1 MGKRYGV
8 GDYQYESVDAWP
20 VDEVPGV
27 ASDVACDSE
36 GRVYVAVRNVQEY
49 DNNHGSVVVYDRDGN
64 RLGSWGEEYL
74 KVPHSI
80 WISPADEIF
89 FTDTWD
95 HVLRKY
101 TTSGELLMTLGMPGM
116 AGTPGGPFNMPTGA
130 VQAANGDIYVSD
142 GYRQSRIHRFT
153 ADGELTLS
161 WGSGDLTHYDENIH
175 ASTATPGTGPGEFN
189 LPHSVNLDAEGRVY
203 VMDRSNARIQVFDA
217 DGNYLTEWENVPVPN
232 QAMVDDD
239 NIMHVVG
246 AEGVQLY
253 TLDGELLGAWGE
265 HGDGPHQFAGGC
277 HGLDIDSNGDV
288 YVAQV
293 GAPRALNKFARV

>member
-1 MGKRYGV
+1 
-8 GDYQYESVDAWP
+8 
-20 VDEVPGV
+20 
-27 ASDVACDSE
+27 
-36 GRVYVAVRNVQEY
+36 
-49 DNNHGSVVVYDRDGN
+49 
-64 RLGSWGEEYL
+64 
-74 KVPHSI
+74 
-80 WISPADEIF
+80 
-89 FTDTWD
+89 
-95 HVLRKY
+95 
-101 TTSGELLMTLGMPGM
+101 MTLGMPGM

-232 QAMVDDD
+232 QATVDNDD
-239 NIMHVVG
+239 VMHVVG

-277 HGLDIDSNGDV
+277 HGIDIDSNGDV